1 MERAELFVEHVG
13 IDRSMLPPVEQPA
26 VVMHEAP
33 SPVGEALTDGEPEDP
48 LAALKRKVHARL
60 IERFDLKRLDLTRK
74 DPMKARQLKE
84 RTAQVVLD
92 LIGEECGLV
101 AGRTNREQLVEEIVD
116 EALGLGPLE
125 DFLDDEAVSDILV
138 NGMDRIY
145 VEKHG
150 KLFLTEKAFLSND
163 QVLTV
168 IERIIAPLGRRIDES
183 NPMVDARL
191 PDGSRVNAI
200 IPPLAIGGPTLS
212 IRKFGRVRFTMEDLI
227 RLGTLD
233 ARMAEFLHV
242 CVMARKNLI
251 ISGGTG
257 SGKTTML
264 NVLSSYIPPGER
276 IITIE
281 DAAELRLS
289 QEHWVPLEARPPN
302 IEGKGM
308 ITIRQVFRNALRM
321 RPDRIIIG
329 ECRGDETLDMLQA
342 MNTGHDG
349 SMTTL
354 HANSPRDVISRLDS
368 LVLMS
373 NVDLPVR
380 AVREQI
386 TSAID
391 LVVHTARLSDGSRK
405 MTHITEFTGM
415 DEHADVSFRD
425 LFVFH
430 HQGLSPQGEVLGMFT
445 ATGQR
450 PSFLEEMAAKGV
462 RLDEAMFHNADHR

>member
-1 MERAELFVEHVG
+1 MIKAIINRAESRGHVRSAEVKAHLPVEVIAEIPSDGRLVGLSVNRGQPVVLFPERSGKMAEAFLRLGKVLMERSELFVGHVA
-13 IDRSMLPPVEQPA
+13 IDRPHMPFPSHPA
-26 VVMHEAP
+26 VVMHEPP
-33 SPVGEALTDGEPEDP
+33 SDALDVLANPEPSDP

-60 IERFDLKRLDLTRK
+60 IERVDLKRLDLTLN
-74 DPMKARQLKE
+74 DPLKARQWKD
-84 RTAQVVLD
+84 RTTKVVLD
-92 LIGEECGLV
+92 LIGEEGGLV
-101 AGRTNREQLVEEIVD
+101 VGRTNREQLVKEIVD

-125 DFLDDEAVSDILV
+125 DLLADEEVSDILV
-138 NGMDRIY
+138 NGKDHIY
-145 VEKHG
+145 IEKHG
-150 KLFLTEKAFLSND
+150 KLFLTERSFLSNE

-183 NPMVDARL
+183 TPMVDARL

-200 IPPLAIGGPTLS
+200 IPPLALNGPTLS
-212 IRKFGRVRFTMEDLI
+212 IRKFGRARFTIEDLI

-233 ARMAEFLHV
+233 ARMAEFLRL
-242 CVMARKNLI
+242 CVVARKDLI
-251 ISGGTG
+251 VSGGTG

-308 ITIRQVFRNALRM
+308 IAIRQVFRNALRM

-354 HANSPRDVISRLDS
+354 HANSPQDVIARLDS

-386 TSAID
+386 ASA
-391 LVVHTARLSDGSRK
+391 
-405 MTHITEFTGM
+405 
-415 DEHADVSFRD
+415 
-425 LFVFH
+425 
-430 HQGLSPQGEVLGMFT
+430 
-445 ATGQR
+445 
-450 PSFLEEMAAKGV
+450 
-462 RLDEAMFHNADHR
+462 